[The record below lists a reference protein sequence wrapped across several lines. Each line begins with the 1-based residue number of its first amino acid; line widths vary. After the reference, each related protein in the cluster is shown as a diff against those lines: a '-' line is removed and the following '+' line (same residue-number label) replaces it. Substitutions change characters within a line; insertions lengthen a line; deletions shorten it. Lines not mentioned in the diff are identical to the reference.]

1 MLYGLEKMRDEAIR
15 AVDDMTVAIE
25 AIRKGNL
32 PDALRYYKDVKDAYE
47 LAEVERKK
55 VGQLI
60 EDLSRTTIPDMMDE
74 QGVKTITLEDIGYR
88 FTVAQRWS
96 CTIVDKDKGIPWLKE
111 NGAAALVFETV
122 NAQTLSSYAKGR
134 VEDEGFDLPVD
145 IFKTGTMNYTSVTR
159 AGKAKG

>member
-1 MLYGLEKMRDEAIR
+1 MIKLVEMRDVAIG
-15 AVDDMTVAIE
+15 AVDDLTMTIE
-25 AIRKGNL
+25 TVRKGSL
-32 PDALRYYKDVKDAYE
+32 PDALRFYKSVKDEYE
-47 LAEVERKK
+47 LFEIERKK
-55 VGQLI
+55 IGQML

-96 CTIVDKDKGIPWLKE
+96 CSMLDKDAGIQWLKD
-111 NGAAALVFETV
+111 NGAAPLVFETV
-122 NAQTLSSYAKGR
+122 NAQTLASYAKQR

-145 IFKTGTMNYTSVTR
+145 IFKTGTMNYTSVTK

>member
-1 MLYGLEKMRDEAIR
+1 MGNVLLQMQVDAEEA
-15 AVDDMTVAIE
+15 VADLTARIE
-25 AIRKGNL
+25 EIRKGGL
-32 PDALRYYKDVKDAYE
+32 PDALRFYKDVKDGYE

-88 FTVAQRWS
+88 FTVSQRWS
-96 CTIVDKDKGIPWLKE
+96 CSIIDKDAGIPWLKE

-122 NAQTLSSYAKGR
+122 NAQTLASYAKGR

-145 IFKTGTMNYTSVTR
+145 IFKTGTMNYTSVTK